1 MARCFPDPRHA
12 VSDSDAEL
20 VVFGALAEQLGPE
33 YAILHSVA
41 WIARPGGGGGAREGE
56 TDILVAHPA
65 KGLLAIE
72 VKGGRV
78 SLDYRTKAW
87 ISIDR
92 NDATHVIKNPF
103 EQARRGKFALLEKL
117 KESPAW
123 RRLGIGR
130 FTLGYAVFLP
140 GVGDGDRLRGPDAP
154 IEIIGDRGDL
164 SDLNAWIEQAFAYWE
179 GERGDDQR
187 IGARGV
193 DALIALFARTASTRP
208 LLSARIADE
217 DGARLVL
224 TNRQAAIL
232 DMLRRQRRVMI
243 AGGAGTGKT
252 LIAREKAVRL
262 AAEGMRTLLL
272 CYNRG
277 LADHLRE
284 QCIGIE
290 GLDVATFHQ
299 VCHRWID
306 RMRTKHGRDLLA
318 EARADLPGGNEF
330 DHLMP
335 MALAVAVDALGP
347 IYDAIVVDEAQDF
360 GDEYWLPVEMLL
372 TRPDEAM
379 LYVFLDENQDIYR
392 RSASIPVPGEPMMLD
407 RNCRNTDA
415 IHAAAYGHYRGA
427 AVAPP
432 EIAGVA
438 IKRILAPDME
448 KQARSIG
455 SLVTKLVGE
464 EDVAPHEIAI
474 LLCDATDRSLRE
486 RVLQKLP
493 LPAAVKLGR
502 VEDFGPGRLTV
513 DTVARFK
520 GLERSVVI
528 LWAFDGCD
536 VGRDRE
542 MLYVGMSR
550 AKSVLFVCGTREAC
564 DRILGGA
571 DREGIRPAAWNVG
584 VSESRSGSE
593 PSSA

>member
-1 MARCFPDPRHA
+1 MARSFPDPQHA
-12 VSDSDAEL
+12 SSDSNAEL
-20 VVFGALAEQLGPE
+20 IVFRALAEQLGPE
-33 YAILHSVA
+33 YAVLHSVA
-41 WIARPGGGGGAREGE
+41 WISRPGGEGAREGE
-56 TDILVAHPA
+56 TDILIAHPA
-65 KGLLAIE
+65 KGLLAVE

-78 SLDYRTKAW
+78 SLDYQTRSW
-87 ISIDR
+87 ISVDR
-92 NDATHVIKNPF
+92 NDVQHEIKNPF

-117 KESPAW
+117 NESPAW
-123 RRLGIGR
+123 RRLGIRR
-130 FTLGYAVFLP
+130 FALGYAVFVP
-140 GVGDGDRLRGPDAP
+140 GVGDGGRLQGPDAP
-154 IEIIGDRGDL
+154 VEIIGDRGDL
-164 SDLNAWIEQAFAYWE
+164 SDLNTWVEQAFGYWE
-179 GERGDDQR
+179 GGGGDGQQ

-193 DALIALFARTASTRP
+193 DALVTLFARTASTRP

-217 DGARLVL
+217 DDARLAL

-262 AAEGMRTLLL
+262 ATEGMRTLLL

-284 QCIGIE
+284 QCVGIE

-306 RMRTKHGRDLLA
+306 RMKAKHGRDLLA
-318 EARADLPGGNEF
+318 EARADLPVGHEF
-330 DHLMP
+330 DQLMP

-372 TRPDEAM
+372 TKPDQAM

-415 IHAAAYGHYRGA
+415 IHAAAYNHYRGA
-427 AVAPP
+427 VVAPP
-432 EIAGVA
+432 EITGVG
-438 IKRILAPDME
+438 IERLLAPDME

-455 SLVTKLVGE
+455 SLVTKLVMD
-464 EDVAPHEIAI
+464 EDIAPHEIVI
-474 LLCDATDRSLRE
+474 LLCDASDRSARE
-486 RVLQKLP
+486 RALQKLP
-493 LPAAVKLGR
+493 FPKAVKLGR

-520 GLERSVVI
+520 GLERAVVI

-536 VGRDRE
+536 ADRDRE
-542 MLYVGMSR
+542 TLYVGMSR
-550 AKSVLFVCGTREAC
+550 AKSVLFVCGSREAC
-564 DRILGGA
+564 DRILGV
-571 DREGIRPAAWNVG
+571 RQP
-584 VSESRSGSE
+584 
-593 PSSA
+593 